1 MRVHARDAGVEL
13 SLRGLLTG
21 DDIRLGLDDIEEG
34 DGGDDDDVSEY
45 EVGPPGGHM
54 GRYSRYD
61 DAEPKYEQWSDE
73 EFVGRE

>member
-21 DDIRLGLDDIEEG
+21 GDIRLDDVEEG
-34 DGGDDDDVSEY
+34 EGGDDDDVSEY
-45 EVGPPGGHM
+45 EVGPPGGHV

-61 DAEPKYEQWSDE
+61 EAEPTYEQWSDE
-73 EFVGRE
+73 EFDGRE